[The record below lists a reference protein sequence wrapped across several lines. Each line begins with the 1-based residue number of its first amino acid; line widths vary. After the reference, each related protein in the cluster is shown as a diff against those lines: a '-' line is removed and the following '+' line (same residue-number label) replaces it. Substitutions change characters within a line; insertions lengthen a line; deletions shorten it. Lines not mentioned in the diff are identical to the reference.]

1 MIKYFGYV
9 NSTDKEGYLS
19 YEYMVCQL
27 EDVLD
32 VLTFKLKHKYDILKE
47 INLPS
52 FLTTVSKYFVSDSQ
66 QTFREFRIDTINGI
80 EALHIL
86 KSFIQIYD
94 EENDI
99 YGQMSK
105 FWEDKTHLPIIAFVQ
120 EEAIFKQYH
129 QTGSCW
135 FSPEGEIGICPKLK
149 DMGR

>member
-66 QTFREFRIDTINGI
+66 QTFREFGIDTINGI

-86 KSFIQIYD
+86 KSFI
-94 EENDI
+94 
-99 YGQMSK
+99 
-105 FWEDKTHLPIIAFVQ
+105 
-120 EEAIFKQYH
+120 
-129 QTGSCW
+129 
-135 FSPEGEIGICPKLK
+135 
-149 DMGR
+149 